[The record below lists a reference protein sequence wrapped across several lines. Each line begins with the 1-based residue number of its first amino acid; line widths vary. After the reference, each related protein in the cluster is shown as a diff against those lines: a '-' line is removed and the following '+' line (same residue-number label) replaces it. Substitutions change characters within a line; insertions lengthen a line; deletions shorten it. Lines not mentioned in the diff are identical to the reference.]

1 MLFRLLYLISCVV
14 FGWFRLL
21 ARSAAAKDVEI
32 LILRHEVTVL
42 RRRVSRPRPSWP
54 QRAILS
60 ALTRLLPRHLRRHRI
75 VTPATLLAWHRRLIT
90 RKWTYPNQP
99 GRPPISDEL
108 RNLVLRLAHENPSWG
123 HRRLQGE
130 LLGLG
135 HRLSASTIRRIL
147 AAAGL
152 GPAPR
157 RADTSWRTFLQ
168 AQAAGLLATDF
179 FTLDTVTLRRLYV
192 LFVMEVR
199 TRTVHILGVTAHP
212 TAAWTTQAA
221 RNLLVDLGERIS
233 AFRFL
238 IRDRDS
244 KFTAAF
250 DAVFASDDVEVVKI
264 PPQTPQANCYA
275 ERFVRSVREECTDRL
290 LIYHERHARI
300 VLHHYERHF
309 NNHRPHQSL
318 NQHPP
323 RHDPATVIP
332 LNAPIRRHRVLG
344 GVINEYQRAA

>member
-1 MLFRLLYLISCVV
+1 VLFRLLYLISCVV

-54 QRAILS
+54 ERAILS

-75 VTPATLLAWHRRLIT
+75 VTPA

-108 RNLVLRLAHENPSWG
+108 RDLVLRLAHENPSWG

-168 AQAAGLLATDF
+168 SQAAGLLATDF

-199 TRTVHILGVTAHP
+199 TRTVHILA
-212 TAAWTTQAA
+212 
-221 RNLLVDLGERIS
+221 
-233 AFRFL
+233 
-238 IRDRDS
+238 
-244 KFTAAF
+244 
-250 DAVFASDDVEVVKI
+250 
-264 PPQTPQANCYA
+264 
-275 ERFVRSVREECTDRL
+275 
-290 LIYHERHARI
+290 
-300 VLHHYERHF
+300 
-309 NNHRPHQSL
+309 
-318 NQHPP
+318 
-323 RHDPATVIP
+323 
-332 LNAPIRRHRVLG
+332 
-344 GVINEYQRAA
+344 